1 MSTASNPPLLSAH
14 GVTKHFVLGGRLQA
28 GGQQIVQALDDVSLD
43 VWLGETVGLV
53 GESGCGKSTLGRCL
67 LRFYRLT
74 SGEIRFDG
82 VDITHLSRRALR
94 PLRTRMQM
102 VFQDPYASLNPR
114 RRVGD
119 LVAEPLRVHR
129 RENGRRWTSAEIRD
143 RLHELMRLVGL
154 QPEHLSRFPHEFSGG
169 QRQRIGIA
177 RALALEPSLLVADEP
192 VSALDVSIQA
202 QVVNLLM
209 DLQQRLGLTYVFV
222 AHDLSVIRQIANRTA
237 VMYLGS
243 IVELGPTE
251 TVFQT
256 PAHPY
261 TGALIAAVPLADL
274 AANERRKRLILGGE
288 VPSPMNP
295 PRGCRFHTRCP
306 KAQVRCREER
316 PLLRDLGNGRSAA
329 CHFPLSPE
337 DAPLRTVRRAA
348 AHTPVS

>member
-1 MSTASNPPLLSAH
+1 MNEPLLSARH
-14 GVTKHFVLGGRLQA
+14 VTKHFAVGGRLQS
-28 GGQQIVQALDDVSLD
+28 GGRQIVHALDDVSLD
-43 VWLGETVGLV
+43 VWPGETLGLV

-67 LRFYRLT
+67 LRFYELT
-74 SGEIRFDG
+74 DGEIWFDG
-82 VDITHLSRRALR
+82 TDITHLSRHALR

-119 LVAEPLRVHR
+119 LIAEPLRVHHR
-129 RENGRRWTSAEIRD
+129 KDGQRWTPGEIRN

-154 QPEHLSRFPHEFSGG
+154 QPEHLGRFPHEFSGG

-177 RALALEPSLLVADEP
+177 RALALEPSLVVADEP
-192 VSALDVSIQA
+192 VSALDVSVQA

-243 IVELGPTE
+243 VVELGPTE

-274 AANERRKRLILGGE
+274 AANEQRKRFILGGE
-288 VPSPMNP
+288 VPSPTNP
-295 PRGCRFHTRCP
+295 PPACRFHTRCP
-306 KAQVRCREER
+306 KAQARCREER
-316 PLLRDLGNGRSAA
+316 PLVRDLGDGRAVA
-329 CHFPLSPE
+329 CHFPLTPE
-337 DAPLRTVRRAA
+337 DAPLRAVRHAA
-348 AHTPVS
+348 AFS